1 MVLTRKGGTRPRDDP
16 PRLCRSA
23 KRRVLTAA
31 QGRFQVRRP
40 PRSRSAA
47 LRAVDAAQGRLLPP
61 RPRPTAQATTAPC
74 AVVYPSPPTH
84 TAPCAVQRLEA
95 LRIGCHDPGGGLLN
109 PLGRAQPSK
118 SRGHDPREDPTPR
131 SRSAVVDGHRH
142 GSLCRARADTALC
155 AALSRPRHNMQAWRP
170 LLSVQC
176 TACGRCS
183 LCSAPPRDA
192 SMTRALLS
200 VQCTACGRCSLCS
213 APPQDTDTALAA
225 NRRKMRTRPW
235 PRSAKFLPHFVPP
248 ANCIGLSP
256 HLVQVL
262 SRELDLRRVL

>member
-1 MVLTRKGGTRPRDDP
+1 MVLTHKGGTRPCDDP

-95 LRIGCHDPGGGLLN
+95 LRIGCHDPGGALLN

-183 LCSAPPRDA
+183 LCSAPPQDA
-192 SMTRALLS
+192 
-200 VQCTACGRCSLCS
+200 
-213 APPQDTDTALAA
+213 DTALAA
-225 NRRKMRTRPW
+225 NRRKMRTRPLAAL
-235 PRSAKFLPHFVPP
+235 R
-248 ANCIGLSP
+248 
-256 HLVQVL
+256 QVFYPTSFHRPIAL
-262 SRELDLRRVL
+262 ASRPISSGCSLENWT